1 MIISQ
6 YNKNAINLAITQL
19 QQQKAIALPTDT
31 IYGLAVDASS
41 IKAVETL
48 YEFKKRDNQKPIAIF
63 VQNLE
68 MAKEIFYFNQLA
80 EKIANLYM
88 PGKITI
94 ILNVKENNFSL
105 AKNLNYNNN
114 KIGFRYV
121 NSFFMA
127 KLLEIYQKPL
137 AVTSANISG
146 FEVAKSAHDI
156 AKIFNLELII
166 DNEETCNNLASTVVE
181 ITKDSYKILRQ
192 GEVKIND
199 CIFNNIAI

>member
-41 IKAVETL
+41 VKAVETL
-48 YEFKKRDNQKPIAIF
+48 YELKKRDNQKPIAIF
-63 VQNLE
+63 VQNLA
-68 MAKEIFYFNQLA
+68 MAREIFTFNTLA

-88 PGKITI
+88 HGKITI

-146 FEVAKSAHDI
+146 FEVAKSAQDI

-166 DNEETCNNLASTVVE
+166 DSEEICNNLASTVVE
-181 ITKDSYKILRQ
+181 ITENNLKILRQ
-192 GEVKIND
+192 GEVIPIP
-199 CIFNNIAI
+199 IFK

>member
-6 YNKNAINLAITQL
+6 YHQNAINLAITKL
-19 QQQKAIALPTDT
+19 QQQKLIAIPTDT
-31 IYGLAVDASS
+31 IYGLAGDATSFE
-41 IKAVETL
+41 AVKKL
-48 YEFKKRDNQKPIAIF
+48 YELKKRDNQKPIAIF

-146 FEVAKSAHDI
+146 FEVAKSAQDI

-166 DNEETCNNLASTVVE
+166 DSEEICNNLAS
-181 ITKDSYKILRQ
+181 ILADS
-192 GEVKIND
+192 GS
-199 CIFNNIAI
+199 

>member
-6 YNKNAINLAITQL
+6 YQQNAINFAISQL
-19 QQQKAIALPTDT
+19 QNQKVIAIPTDT
-31 IYGLAVDASS
+31 VYGLAVDASS
-41 IKAVETL
+41 FEGVEKI
-48 YEFKKRDNQKPIAIF
+48 YELKKRDNQKPIAIF
-63 VQNLE
+63 VQNLT
-68 MAKEIFYFNQLA
+68 MAKEIFQFNQLA

-88 PGKITI
+88 PGKITM
-94 ILNVKENNFSL
+94 ILNVKENHFNL
-105 AKNLNYNNN
+105 AKNLNYNNST
-114 KIGFRYV
+114 IGFRYV

-181 ITKDSYKILRQ
+181 ITKDSYKILRE
-192 GEVKIND
+192 GEVKIN
-199 CIFNNIAI
+199 IAEMP

>member
-6 YNKNAINLAITQL
+6 YHQNAINLAITKL
-19 QQQKAIALPTDT
+19 QQQKLIAIPTDT
-31 IYGLAVDASS
+31 IYGLAGDATSFE
-41 IKAVETL
+41 AVKKL
-48 YEFKKRDNQKPIAIF
+48 YELKKRDNQKPIAIF

-137 AVTSANISG
+137 AVTSANFSG
-146 FEVAKSAHDI
+146 FEVAKSAQDI

-166 DNEETCNNLASTVVE
+166 DSEEICNNLASTVVE
-181 ITKDSYKILRQ
+181 ITENNLKILRQ
-192 GEVKIND
+192 GEVIPIP
-199 CIFNNIAI
+199 IFK

>member
-41 IKAVETL
+41 VKAVETL
-48 YEFKKRDNQKPIAIF
+48 YELKKRDNQKPIAIF
-63 VQNLE
+63 VQNLA
-68 MAKEIFYFNQLA
+68 MAREIFTFNTLA

-146 FEVAKSAHDI
+146 FEVAKSAQDI

-166 DNEETCNNLASTVVE
+166 DSEEICNNLASTVVE
-181 ITKDSYKILRQ
+181 ITENNLKILRQ
-192 GEVKIND
+192 GEVIPIP
-199 CIFNNIAI
+199 IFK

>member
-41 IKAVETL
+41 VKAVETL
-48 YEFKKRDNQKPIAIF
+48 YELKKRDNQKPVAIF
-63 VQNLE
+63 VQNLA
-68 MAKEIFYFNQLA
+68 MAREIFTFNTLA

-146 FEVAKSAHDI
+146 FEVAKSAQDI

-166 DNEETCNNLASTVVE
+166 DSEEICNNLASTVVE
-181 ITKDSYKILRQ
+181 ITENNLKILRQ
-192 GEVKIND
+192 GEVIPIP
-199 CIFNNIAI
+199 IFK

>member
-6 YNKNAINLAITQL
+6 YHQNAINLAITKL
-19 QQQKAIALPTDT
+19 QQQKLIAIPTDT
-31 IYGLAVDASS
+31 IYGLAGDATSFE
-41 IKAVETL
+41 AVKKL
-48 YEFKKRDNQKPIAIF
+48 YELKKRDNQKPIAIF

-114 KIGFRYV
+114 KIGF
-121 NSFFMA
+121 
-127 KLLEIYQKPL
+127 
-137 AVTSANISG
+137 T
-146 FEVAKSAHDI
+146 
-156 AKIFNLELII
+156 
-166 DNEETCNNLASTVVE
+166 
-181 ITKDSYKILRQ
+181 
-192 GEVKIND
+192 
-199 CIFNNIAI
+199 